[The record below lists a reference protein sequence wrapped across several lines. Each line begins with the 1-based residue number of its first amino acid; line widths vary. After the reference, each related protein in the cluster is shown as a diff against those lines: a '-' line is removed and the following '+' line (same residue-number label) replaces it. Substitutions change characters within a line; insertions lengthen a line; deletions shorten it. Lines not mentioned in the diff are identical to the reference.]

1 MRTLLT
7 LLVSLYTSR
16 VVLNSLGVE
25 NYGIYCV
32 VAGFVSMLT
41 ILSGSLSSSIS
52 RFITYE
58 LGKGDKANLQTLFNT
73 SVLIQ
78 VSIALIVFL

>member
-58 LGKGDKANLQTLFNT
+58 LGKNDKSNLQTLFNT